1 MAADTGSGGPG
12 VLLGRRNPR
21 QASSGQASSPDRAI
35 LALRSRAS
43 GAVVAATVLLCV
55 ALLADA
61 VVRGRW
67 DTALTSLPAVAFV
80 VWAAWLVFARPCL
93 RLHGQ
98 GLTIVNVLRT
108 TEVPWGEVDDIVLRH
123 QVVVVTRSGE
133 RLMCWGAPSS
143 AKSSVATSRTPGE
156 VRDASGQVS
165 GSAAHR
171 AIRGFWDQHEAPPCA
186 GAHTARRW
194 HRRSLLVGALILLG
208 LAVQLAWS
216 STH

>member
-1 MAADTGSGGPG
+1 MTVFAT
-12 VLLGRRNPR
+12 
-21 QASSGQASSPDRAI
+21 
-35 LALRSRAS
+35 
-43 GAVVAATVLLCV
+43 TVLLCV

-108 TEVPWGEVDDIVLRH
+108 TTVPWGEVDDIVLRH

-133 RLMCWGAPSS
+133 RLKCWGAPSS
-143 AKSSVATSRTPGE
+143 ARSAAASTRTAGE
-156 VRDASGQVS
+156 VRDASGRVS
-165 GSAAHR
+165 GSAAYR
-171 AIRGFWDQHEAPPCA
+171 AIRGFWERHEAPQCA
-186 GAHTARRW
+186 GQHHARRW
-194 HRRSLLVGALILLG
+194 HQRSLLVGALILLG

-216 STH
+216 SAH